1 MLPTK
6 PAGPDIG
13 KSRPRGGLASVVPV
27 VPSARHDAPGR
38 AFRYPTAEPEHHPAW
53 KQARAEIPAARAD
66 PLILEFRRTVRA
78 GLASVPRIPG
88 PEHSTAQHPGRDLLE
103 FCRECEDDAPRFCR
117 ETSVWPTNNISERGG
132 AAHKTQQKISGR
144 LTSDDATQDRL
155 DIRSYIDAGRKHGH
169 DALTVLRSLMTGGTL
184 CGRPPPQLARHN
196 PAATR
201 TTRGR
206 SLCVRVVIVYL
217 KLHPTTHRPHLCRT

>member
-13 KSRPRGGLASVVPV
+13 KSRPQGGLASVVPV

-132 AAHKTQQKISGR
+132 RH
-144 LTSDDATQDRL
+144 
-155 DIRSYIDAGRKHGH
+155 IRPSRRY
-169 DALTVLRSLMTGGTL
+169 
-184 CGRPPPQLARHN
+184 
-196 PAATR
+196 PAASPATTPPR
-201 TTRGR
+201 TGWTFAAT
-206 SLCVRVVIVYL
+206 STPAASTV
-217 KLHPTTHRPHLCRT
+217 TTLSPSCAAS